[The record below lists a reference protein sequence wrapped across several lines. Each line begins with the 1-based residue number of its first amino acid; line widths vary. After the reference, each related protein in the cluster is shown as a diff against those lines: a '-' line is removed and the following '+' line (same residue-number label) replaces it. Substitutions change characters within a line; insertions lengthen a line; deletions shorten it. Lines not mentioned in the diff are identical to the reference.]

1 MNNENIISGYN
12 FSIGVV
18 IFTKNEEKSIGEVID
33 GVCNYIDIKN
43 IFVMDG
49 HSTDNTRN
57 IAQRKGVNIDLDL
70 KKGKGCGIQ
79 TAIKRIE
86 RDILILMDSDGS
98 HRPEEFKNFLEVF
111 SRDKEVSMVVGSRIK
126 GGSEELHKGFT
137 QIIRL
142 LGNIISAFIVNLVWK
157 TKFTDIQNGFRAVR
171 RAMFE
176 DIVLTENSFAIEQ
189 EMVMKCL
196 KNRMKIVE
204 IPSWELERKYDSSH
218 ITVSGML
225 PKYIKSFIKNIFYG

>member
-1 MNNENIISGYN
+1 
-12 FSIGVV
+12 
-18 IFTKNEEKSIGEVID
+18 D

-57 IAQRKGVNIDLDL
+57 IAQKKGVNIDLDL

-79 TAIKRIE
+79 IAIKRIQ
-86 RDILILMDSDGS
+86 RDILVLMDSDGS
-98 HRPEEFKNFLEVF
+98 HRPEEFRNFLEVF
-111 SRDKEVSMVVGSRIK
+111 YRDKEVSMVIGSRIK

-142 LGNIISAFIVNLVWK
+142 SGNLISAFIVNLVWRSK
-157 TKFTDIQNGFRAVR
+157 LTDIQNGFRAVR
-171 RAMFE
+171 RTMFQ
-176 DIVLTENSFAIEQ
+176 DISLTENSFAIEQ

-196 KNRMKIVE
+196 KKKIKIVE
-204 IPSWELERKYDSSH
+204 IPSWELKRKYNSSH
-218 ITVSGML
+218 ITVSKML
-225 PKYIKSFIKNIFYG
+225 PKYIKSFIKNIFYE